1 VPHFPSALNRLLE
14 PFDGREM
21 RRIVAHHDGD
31 HGVGSGPRSWTCI
44 RHLKAL
50 LFAQFSGL
58 SSLRELCDGMAA
70 QPGALYHLG
79 LRLPR
84 RSTLCDALGQRPQSD
99 FLAAVF
105 RDICAGLLGQAQR
118 TVRRDGASLIQL
130 LDASPIMIRDPRSAW
145 AEADPHTRGL
155 KLHIGFDPR
164 NSLLDWVD
172 VTSPKVSDVK
182 AARDIA
188 IASGATYVY
197 DKPVLSEVEGGYLD
211 FGWWQSIHAAGA
223 FFVSRL
229 KTNTMRRDVVAS
241 QGQLEAGILADNHL
255 RIGHKPV
262 LSFAEGAPRGKA
274 RNALYDTDL
283 REVRVA
289 REGKAPLVLITN
301 DLTRPASEVA
311 ALYKERWQIELL
323 FKWIKQNLKIKRFLG
338 RNENAV
344 KTQIYVALIA
354 FILLRLFRNAIA
366 PTANPKALLTR
377 PKTALFAP
385 FSLRNQTKPP
395 PHRPQKH
402 HSSQQLEMAIP

>member
-1 VPHFPSALNRLLE
+1 MPHFPSALNRLLE
-14 PFDGREM
+14 PLDGREM

-31 HGVGSGPRSWTCI
+31 HGVGSGPRSWTCV

-84 RSTLCDALGQRPQSD
+84 RSTLCDALGQRPS
-99 FLAAVF
+99 AVF

-118 TVRRDGASLIQL
+118 AVRRDGASLIQL

-182 AARDIA
+182 AARAVPIT
-188 IASGATYVY
+188 SGATYVY
-197 DKPVLSEVEGGYLD
+197 DKGYLD
-211 FGWWQSIHAAGA
+211 FGWWQSIHEAGA

-241 QGQLEAGILADNHL
+241 DGQLEADILADNHL
-255 RIGHKPV
+255 RIGHK
-262 LSFAEGAPRGKA
+262 APRGKA

-301 DLTRPASEVA
+301 DLTRPASEIA

-377 PKTALFAP
+377 LKTALFAP

-402 HSSQQLEMAIP
+402 HSSQQLELAIP

>member
-14 PFDGREM
+14 PLDGREM

-31 HGVGSGPRSWTCI
+31 HGVGSGPRSWSCI

-197 DKPVLSEVEGGYLD
+197 DKPVLS
-211 FGWWQSIHAAGA
+211 
-223 FFVSRL
+223 
-229 KTNTMRRDVVAS
+229 
-241 QGQLEAGILADNHL
+241 
-255 RIGHKPV
+255 
-262 LSFAEGAPRGKA
+262 FAEGAPRGKA